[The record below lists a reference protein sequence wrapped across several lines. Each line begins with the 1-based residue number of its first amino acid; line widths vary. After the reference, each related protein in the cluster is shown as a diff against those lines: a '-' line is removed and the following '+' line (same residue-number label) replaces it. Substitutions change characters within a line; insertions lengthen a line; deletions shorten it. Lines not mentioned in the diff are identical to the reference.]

1 MAFVS
6 NDRDKGGSGIETQP
20 VFTKSES
27 EGSVGQRNETR
38 AVSFGNNGAVLSFKS
53 KESEEN
59 QIKYSE
65 DNRMSLAQ
73 IIEVDANRES
83 STITG
88 LRFDKTKPED
98 ADKARRLPQISE
110 DDEE

>member
-1 MAFVS
+1 
-6 NDRDKGGSGIETQP
+6 
-20 VFTKSES
+20 
-27 EGSVGQRNETR
+27 
-38 AVSFGNNGAVLSFKS
+38 
-53 KESEEN
+53 
-59 QIKYSE
+59 
-65 DNRMSLAQ
+65 MSLAQ